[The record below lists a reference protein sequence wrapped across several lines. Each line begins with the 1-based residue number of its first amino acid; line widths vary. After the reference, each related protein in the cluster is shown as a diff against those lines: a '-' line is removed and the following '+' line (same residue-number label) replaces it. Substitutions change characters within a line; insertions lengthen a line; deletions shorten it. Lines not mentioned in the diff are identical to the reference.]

1 MTIGDQIQKIRLKK
15 GISQQFI
22 ADTIGISQSKF
33 NRIENGKSDI
43 LLNDLLEICQILRI
57 NYIELLQSSYADQ
70 SVEKEEIKIPELYKE
85 IKSLK
90 SQLLE
95 IKEHLYSNRG
105 GGKYFERIFSKI
117 LNFGKGLKYHLT
129 TYSPQ

>member
-70 SVEKEEIKIPELYKE
+70 SVEKEEIEIPELYKE

-90 SQLLE
+90 SELLE
-95 IKEHLYSNRG
+95 IKKHLSLNRG
-105 GGKYFERIFSKI
+105 E
-117 LNFGKGLKYHLT
+117 
-129 TYSPQ
+129 